1 MLRRLSEA
9 MGVSGSEKE
18 IRRILRELAAP
29 YGETWTDAMGNL
41 YVHKAGEGKKVMVC
55 AHMDEV
61 GMLVKGI
68 LDDGLLAYTSAG
80 IDSRVCVSKRVLVG
94 AGKIPGVIGAKAIH
108 LQKREDLQKAIPH
121 DELFVDIGAESR
133 EDAMKY
139 VKVGDPICFD
149 TQFSYF
155 GDGMMKG
162 KALDDRLGCA
172 VVLEL
177 LKWDYDC
184 DFYAVFTVQEE
195 VGARGAEA
203 AAYRVQP
210 DLALI
215 LEGTTAN
222 DMPEAESH
230 QQVTEVGKG
239 PAISMMDNGTIVNPQ
254 LFRAMKQM
262 AEQQNIPHQVR
273 RGTNGRTD
281 AGVIH
286 KACAGAL
293 AIGLSVPCRYI
304 HGPVSV
310 ASMAD
315 FENTVKLADAFLQAR
330 KYEEVKKNV

>member
-80 IDSRVCVSKRVLVG
+80 IDSRVCVSKRVVVG

-139 VKVGDPICFD
+139 VKVGDPI
-149 TQFSYF
+149 
-155 GDGMMKG
+155 
-162 KALDDRLGCA
+162 
-172 VVLEL
+172 
-177 LKWDYDC
+177 
-184 DFYAVFTVQEE
+184 
-195 VGARGAEA
+195 
-203 AAYRVQP
+203 
-210 DLALI
+210 
-215 LEGTTAN
+215 
-222 DMPEAESH
+222 
-230 QQVTEVGKG
+230 
-239 PAISMMDNGTIVNPQ
+239 
-254 LFRAMKQM
+254 
-262 AEQQNIPHQVR
+262 
-273 RGTNGRTD
+273 
-281 AGVIH
+281 
-286 KACAGAL
+286 
-293 AIGLSVPCRYI
+293 
-304 HGPVSV
+304 
-310 ASMAD
+310 
-315 FENTVKLADAFLQAR
+315 
-330 KYEEVKKNV
+330 